1 MPYGGISY
9 SQSPQ
14 LDSPLQHS
22 ASLVVPPQ
30 HMGSSTTNV
39 YTTGSES
46 NGVGSPSASAVTSS
60 ALQTTSQAALTTSLF
75 RNDDKRLTREAM
87 EKYLRN
93 RNDMIIVILHAKVI
107 TYSFACCLV
116 IQATA
121 TTTTKKKNIVKT
133 ACMHSCSHFQSSTS
147 FCYYCFP
154 AFYLLFSIKGTLYF
168 TIVQILMILY

>member
-14 LDSPLQHS
+14 LESPLQLS

-46 NGVGSPSASAVTSS
+46 NGSPSASAVTSS

-107 TYSFACCLV
+107 TYSLV
-116 IQATA
+116 LSFKQQQ
-121 TTTTKKKNIVKT
+121 KK
-133 ACMHSCSHFQSSTS
+133 STS
-147 FCYYCFP
+147 SK
-154 AFYLLFSIKGTLYF
+154 LH
-168 TIVQILMILY
+168 V

>member
-121 TTTTKKKNIVKT
+121 TTTTKKKISSKLHACIHVVTSSHQHHFVIIVFP
-133 ACMHSCSHFQSSTS
+133 HFIFFSRLK
-147 FCYYCFP
+147 
-154 AFYLLFSIKGTLYF
+154 ALFISQLFKF
-168 TIVQILMILY
+168 S